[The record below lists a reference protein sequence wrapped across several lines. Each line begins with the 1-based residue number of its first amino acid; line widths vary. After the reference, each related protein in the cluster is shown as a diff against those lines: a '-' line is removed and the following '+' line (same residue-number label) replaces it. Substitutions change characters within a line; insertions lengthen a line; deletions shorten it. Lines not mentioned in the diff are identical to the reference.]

1 MQISY
6 VYFLNLR
13 TQSGLLSYLKLW
25 SMSTAHTLAKTKF
38 YSRIPMIR

>member
-6 VYFLNLR
+6 VYFLK
-13 TQSGLLSYLKLW
+13 TQSGLLSYFKLW

-38 YSRIPMIR
+38 YSQIPMIR